1 MKKLIVMAFIG
12 ATMVVSCGKKIIP
25 ESGTNDPSKPVY
37 QKDGKDGTQTAV
49 ANNSRTTTPSFNDMK
64 GNNNDLPEGPRNIS
78 TEKGKT
84 IYVTKCGGC
93 HSLKNPGDFTTD
105 QMNNILKVEIPKANL
120 NKSEA
125 DQVTAY
131 LLSNTKK

>member
-12 ATMVVSCGKKIIP
+12 ATVVISCGKKIIP
-25 ESGTNDPSKPVY
+25 ESGTNNPSRPVNE
-37 QKDGKDGTQTAV
+37 KDVRDGTQTAT

-93 HSLKNPGDFTTD
+93 HSLKNPGDYTTD
-105 QMNNILKVEIPKANL
+105 QMNNFLKIEIPKANL

-131 LLSNTKK
+131 LLSNTRK